1 MLLNYRTNNFDGQIK
16 NIDGIVS
23 NLVAGLELPSEEIR
37 GEILFVL
44 YKLSTIQYASNHSNE
59 IDLLSA
65 FCPKLLY
72 LSLEALMKTQNDDV
86 RLNCVGLLTSSKSLS
101 CVS

>member
-1 MLLNYRTNNFDGQIK
+1 MHFMTSSEFIF
-16 NIDGIVS
+16 IC
-23 NLVAGLELPSEEIR
+23 SEEIR

-44 YKLSTIQYASNHSNE
+44 YKLSVIEYASNHSTE
-59 IDLLSA
+59 TDVLSA

-86 RLNCVGLLTSSKSLS
+86 RLNCVGLATSSYPFV
-101 CVS
+101 CVF